1 MNCITRYV
9 VFDLIKSFVIAL
21 SAMTALMVMVFLVQ
35 EGWREKL
42 TGAAILKL
50 IPFTLPT
57 ALSFAI
63 PGTILFAVTVVYGR
77 MSGANEIVAIK
88 SLGIPPSRVIVP
100 GLVLAVLLSLCTV
113 YLNDVS
119 VSWGRRG
126 IYRVILQSSAQTI
139 YSMLRSQGTFA
150 KGKIY
155 IDVDQ
160 VEANGDLINPLII
173 RTDDD
178 TNDSLQIRAERA
190 RILVDPVEDQLVIQ
204 LLNGNIMYGDDIK
217 SWIDR
222 KDFAI
227 PLSDVTKKTGAADSP
242 SNLALNEMANELTRQ
257 RMHVDVRQQ
266 ALALKLVSQA
276 IGGDMIGLTH
286 PVWGAELYELQK
298 QVYREHRLKT
308 EPWRRWA
315 NGFSCLCFVLVGAP
329 LAIQLRKFDFWTNF
343 ALCFIPI
350 LVFYY
355 PLLTFGVGQAKSG
368 AFPPFAV
375 WFGNAVMLLIGI
387 WLFRKVQ
394 NS

>member
-1 MNCITRYV
+1 MNRITRYV
-9 VFDLIKSFVIAL
+9 VFDLIKSFAIAL
-21 SAMTALMVMVFLVQ
+21 SAITALMVMVFLIQ

-77 MSGANEIVAIK
+77 MGGANEIVAIK

-113 YLNDVS
+113 FLNDLS

-126 IYRVILQSSAQTI
+126 IYRVILQSSAQSI
-139 YSMLRSQGTFA
+139 YSTLRSQGTFS

-160 VEANGDLINPLII
+160 VEGDVLINPFIV

-178 TNDSLQIRAERA
+178 TQDRLLIRALKA

-204 LLNGNIMYGDDIK
+204 LLNGNIMYGESVK

-257 RMHVDVRQQ
+257 RVHVDVRQQ

-350 LVFYY
+350 LVIYY
-355 PLLTFGVGQAKSG
+355 PLLMFGVGQAKSG
-368 AFPPFAV
+368 SLPPFAV
-375 WFGNAVMLLIGI
+375 WFGNGVMLLIGI